1 MKAFEPFTITLLFYL
16 LCCVI
21 QRRIQNFVKYLRWS
35 VLNAP
40 MSLFWKL
47 HNKLI
52 IFSGFMVKIKR
63 WRQGNLHKLRN
74 CKNVWNGWNLR
85 VIIWGESSNFVY
97 LFFSFNGHNIVS
109 QCVYQNLISTAFF
122 RWHWNIKGV
131 QLYWNRASAWVFSR
145 KFAAYFQN
153 TFSYK
158 HVRRTASAAMSTS
171 FLENNPNLYFLI
183 GFYENNFPTF
193 FFLFLTEHK
202 FRSNIIILIL

>member
-1 MKAFEPFTITLLFYL
+1 METREFTQITELQK
-16 LCCVI
+16 CVEW
-21 QRRIQNFVKYLRWS
+21 VELTSHHLRW
-35 VLNAP
+35 
-40 MSLFWKL
+40 
-47 HNKLI
+47 
-52 IFSGFMVKIKR
+52 
-63 WRQGNLHKLRN
+63 
-74 CKNVWNGWNLR
+74 
-85 VIIWGESSNFVY
+85 VIE
-97 LFFSFNGHNIVS
+97 LCLPFFSFNGHNIVS